1 MWRGSCIVPLDCC
14 VALHLS
20 LFVHQSITSS
30 YRHTNSSS
38 SSSSSA
44 SSLAAHPSANPHSSC
59 ACPCLPCP
67 VLPACLQCA
76 PPCSCL
82 PLSSPQWWPLTP
94 ATSRRA
100 SATSPASEPS
110 VLEGVV
116 VVWLAAAGGLSPR
129 SRKHP
134 PPYLLTL
141 AHPSA
146 SHLAAGGLMRAR
158 MMKSRSCGSRC

>member
-1 MWRGSCIVPLDCC
+1 MARQLHCAIGLLCCIAPV
-14 VALHLS
+14 
-20 LFVHQSITSS
+20 FVCSSIDHFKLQAHELLLLLLLLGFLQTCSPN
-30 YRHTNSSS
+30 RH
-38 SSSSSA
+38 
-44 SSLAAHPSANPHSSC
+44 PPHIIR
-59 ACPCLPCP
+59 LPRP